1 MMNKPNTY
9 HALIRSMQSY
19 SDKHVKLE
27 VKLVISDQFDFTEY
41 SFLRMCQAKTNT
53 PMEEWV
59 RTDELAEWKKLL
71 GIQE

>member
-1 MMNKPNTY
+1 MNKSNTY
-9 HALIRSMQSY
+9 HTIIRSMQPY
-19 SDKHVKLE
+19 SFEHAQE
-27 VKLVISDQFDFTEY
+27 VGMVISDKFDFTDY
-41 SFLRMCQAKTNT
+41 SFLRMCQAKTNS